1 MSERSLLDVIS
12 AALLRE
18 PKDREQLVDI
28 LRDAEQR
35 DLLNA
40 ESLAMIESAL
50 QLSEIQVR
58 DVMTPQAKVAYAR
71 ESQGLSDVIKLATD
85 FEYSRFPVYSD
96 DEHDV
101 RGILLAKDL
110 LDYFFEKKRAAFR
123 LSAILRPAFFVP
135 ESKRLDSL
143 LREFKATHTHM
154 AIVINEYGVPSGL
167 VTIEDV
173 IEQIVGEIIDEH
185 DGDDSSDHI
194 KACEDG
200 RFIVKALTSLED
212 FNAYFSAQLSQE
224 DVDTVGG
231 LVTHAFG
238 YLPKRGESIAISGFS
253 FTVLHADHK
262 RLRLLQVV
270 QSVLTH
276 P

>member
-18 PKDREQLVDI
+18 PQDREQLVDI

-50 QLSEIQVR
+50 QLSELQVR
-58 DVMTPQAKVAYAR
+58 DVMTPQAKVAYAL
-71 ESQGLSDVIKLATD
+71 ENQGLTDVVKLATD
-85 FEYSRFPVYSD
+85 FEYSRFPVYSE
-96 DEHDV
+96 DERDV

-110 LDYFFEKKRAAFR
+110 LDYFFEKKHAEFR
-123 LSAILRPAFFVP
+123 LSSMLRSAFFVP
-135 ESKRLDSL
+135 ESQRLDSL

-154 AIVINEYGVPSGL
+154 AIVINEYGAPSGL

-173 IEQIVGEIIDEH
+173 IEQIVGDIVDEH
-185 DGDDSSDHI
+185 DSDESSDNI

-200 RFIVKALTSLED
+200 RYIVKGLTSLED
-212 FNAYFSAQLSQE
+212 FNAYFSAELVQ
-224 DVDTVGG
+224 DDFDTVGG
-231 LVTHAFG
+231 LVTYAFG
-238 YLPKRGESIAISGFS
+238 YLPKRGESIPIGPFT

-262 RLRLLQVV
+262 RLRLVQVAR
-270 QSVLTH
+270 
-276 P
+276 

>member
-18 PKDREQLVDI
+18 PQDREQLVDI
-28 LRDAEQR
+28 LREAEQR
-35 DLLNA
+35 DLLNS
-40 ESLAMIESAL
+40 ESLSMIESAL

-58 DVMTPQAKVAYAR
+58 DVMTPQAKVAFAL
-71 ESQGLSDVIKLATD
+71 ENQGLDEVVKLAMD

-96 DEHDV
+96 DGCDV

-110 LDYFFEKKRAAFR
+110 LDYFFEKKRGGFQ

-143 LREFKATHTHM
+143 LREFKASHTHM
-154 AIVINEYGVPSGL
+154 AIVINEYGAPSGL

-173 IEQIVGEIIDEH
+173 IEQIVGEIVDEH
-185 DGDDSSDHI
+185 DGDENSDNI
-194 KACEDG
+194 KACDDG

-212 FNAYFSAQLSQE
+212 FNLYFKTNLAH
-224 DVDTVGG
+224 DNFDTVGG
-231 LVTHAFG
+231 VVMHTFG
-238 YLPKRGESIAISGFS
+238 YLPKRGESVVVEGFE

-262 RLRLLQVV
+262 RLRLVQVMKR
-270 QSVLTH
+270 S
-276 P
+276 